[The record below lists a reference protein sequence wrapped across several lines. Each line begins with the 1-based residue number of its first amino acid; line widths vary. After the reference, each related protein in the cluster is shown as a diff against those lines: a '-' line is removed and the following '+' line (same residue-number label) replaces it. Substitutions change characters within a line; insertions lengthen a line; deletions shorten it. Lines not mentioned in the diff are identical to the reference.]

1 MKKQN
6 QVSSLKK
13 EWWQIAP
20 RKKNSGTECRRKKS
34 TFNGAWR
41 SIQEHTSHDDTT
53 VAFMSVSNGS
63 FQSLRAAKPQ
73 NRGAGVRTGSN
84 RWSNPTWRSLTGSQ
98 MRHLR
103 WAGNNLQF
111 RLICQSSA
119 HRWLLTL
126 CVWNMEGDKLDYIC
140 IFIRCCPSF
149 PLILWAKFPQ
159 PHWE

>member
-13 EWWQIAP
+13 EWWQITP
-20 RKKNSGTECRRKKS
+20 RRKTSGTECRRKKS
-34 TFNGAWR
+34 TSYSAWR
-41 SIQEHTSHDDTT
+41 AIQEHTSHDDFT
-53 VAFMSVSNGS
+53 VAFMSVCNGS
-63 FQSLRAAKPQ
+63 FQSFRAANPQ

-84 RWSNPTWRSLTGSQ
+84 RWSNPTWRSWTGSQ

-111 RLICQSSA
+111 RLICQSSG

-126 CVWNMEGDKLDYIC
+126 CVWNMEGGKTGLHLHFHSLSI
-140 IFIRCCPSF
+140 IPSDSMS
-149 PLILWAKFPQ
+149 
-159 PHWE
+159 